1 MNKTFQINLGGSQ
14 FSIDD
19 DAYEFINKYLISL
32 RRHFAQSESCE
43 EILSDIESRMAELFQ
58 EVLNGRTII
67 GLKDV
72 EEVIAIMGKPEDF
85 GAEPIEKEPSSAGQA
100 GFTPGKRLYR
110 DPDDKKLGGVCSGMS
125 AYLGIEDPLWLRL
138 AFVVLFFT
146 WGLGFITYLVL
157 WLLIPKASTSAEK
170 LAMRG
175 KPATFEN
182 IARIVEDDI
191 NDLGSKVKENIKSG
205 QHNGLRGFLGGVV
218 NAIATVLGALV
229 GIFIKFFKAILIVM
243 AVLIAFSLAASW
255 VATIIGVSVAF
266 PVLYNLGPTEP
277 GLTTAGII
285 ASFLLIGIPSIM
297 LILVVLRL
305 LFKYRIHR
313 VFSIVAAVVW
323 LLALV
328 TGGIVAGKTVK
339 EFQSYSEITTSSDH
353 KLTGNKVIIDVPDY
367 EDEERDFGIF
377 IHWGNIQMD
386 GSNLQI
392 DAIELRVEESQDSL
406 LHITREV
413 SARGQ
418 SREEAAQRASRIQH
432 TFDVKD
438 SIIRLDPFLEI
449 PQTDKYR
456 AQKVEYTLY
465 IPAGKAIEYQA
476 RSRHLKMKGRHSSD
490 RGRIQLEINE
500 IPMDLDNIH

>member
-182 IARIVEDDI
+182 IARVVEDDI

-205 QHNGLRGFLGGVV
+205 QNDGLMGFLGGFV

-229 GIFIKFFKAILIVM
+229 GIFIKFFKAILLVM

-285 ASFLLIGIPSIM
+285 ASF
-297 LILVVLRL
+297 
-305 LFKYRIHR
+305 
-313 VFSIVAAVVW
+313 VAW

-328 TGGIVAGKTVK
+328 TAGVVAGKTIK
-339 EFQSYSEITTSSDH
+339 EFQSYSEATTSSDH
-353 KLTGNKVIIDVPDY
+353 RLIGNQVIIDVPDY
-367 EDEERDFGIF
+367 EDEERDFGVF
-377 IHWGNIQMD
+377 LGNVQLD
-386 GSNLQI
+386 GETLKI
-392 DAIELRVEESQDSL
+392 EDIELNVEQSQDSL
-406 LHITREV
+406 LHISREV

-418 SREEAAQRASRIQH
+418 SREEAGQRASRILH
-432 TFDVKD
+432 SYEVTD
-438 SIIRLDPFLEI
+438 STIRLDPFLEI

-456 AQKVEYTLY
+456 GQKIEYTLY
-465 IPAGKAIEYQA
+465 IPEGKTIVYQG
-476 RSRHLKMKGRHSSD
+476 RSRHLKMKGRHSTEK
-490 RGRIQLEINE
+490 GRIHLDINE

>member
-1 MNKTFQINLGGSQ
+1 MNKTFQINLGGSL

-19 DAYEFINKYLISL
+19 DAFEYINRYLASL
-32 RRHFAQSESCE
+32 RKHFAQSESCE
-43 EILSDIESRMAELFQ
+43 EILSDIESRMAELFL
-58 EVLNGRTII
+58 EVLSGRVII

-85 GAEPIEKEPSSAGQA
+85 GAEPMEKESAATGQA
-100 GFTPGKRLYR
+100 DFAPGKRLYR
-110 DPDDKKLGGVCSGMS
+110 DPDDKKVGGVCSGIS
-125 AYLGIEDPLWLRL
+125 AYLGIEDPLWIRL
-138 AFVVLFFT
+138 AFLVLFFT
-146 WGLGFITYLVL
+146 WGLGLLTYFVL
-157 WLLIPKASTSAEK
+157 WVLIPKAGTSAEK

-175 KPATFEN
+175 QPATFEN
-182 IARIVEDDI
+182 IARVVEEDI
-191 NDLGSKVKENIKSG
+191 QDLGDKVKENIKSG
-205 QHNGLRGFLGGVV
+205 QNNGLRGFLGGVV

-229 GIFIKFFKAILIVM
+229 GIFIKFFKAILVVF
-243 AVLIAFSLAASW
+243 AVVIAFVFATSW
-255 VATIIGVSVAF
+255 ITTIIGVSVAS
-266 PVLYNLGPTEP
+266 PVLYNLGPSEP
-277 GLTTAGII
+277 GLTTVGII
-285 ASFLLIGIPSIM
+285 AAFLLIGIPSIM

-313 VFSIVAAVVW
+313 VFSIVAGVVW

-377 IHWGNIQMD
+377 VGNIQMD
-386 GSNLQI
+386 GSDLQI
-392 DAIELRVEESQDSL
+392 DAIELRVEQSQDSL

-456 AQKVEYTLY
+456 AQKVEYNLY
-465 IPAGKAIEYQA
+465 IPAGKAIE
-476 RSRHLKMKGRHSSD
+476 
-490 RGRIQLEINE
+490 
-500 IPMDLDNIH
+500 

>member
-182 IARIVEDDI
+182 IARVVEDDI

-205 QHNGLRGFLGGVV
+205 QNDGLMGFLGGFV

-229 GIFIKFFKAILIVM
+229 GIFIKFFKAILLVM

-313 VFSIVAAVVW
+313 VFSIVASVAW

-328 TGGIVAGKTVK
+328 TAGVVAGKTIK
-339 EFQSYSEITTSSDH
+339 EFQSYSEATTSSDH
-353 KLTGNKVIIDVPDY
+353 RLIGNQVIIDVPDY
-367 EDEERDFGIF
+367 EDEERDFGVF
-377 IHWGNIQMD
+377 LGNVQLD
-386 GSNLQI
+386 GETLKI
-392 DAIELRVEESQDSL
+392 EDIELNVEQSQDSL
-406 LHITREV
+406 LHISREV

-418 SREEAAQRASRIQH
+418 SREEAGQRASRILH
-432 TFDVKD
+432 SYEVTD
-438 SIIRLDPFLEI
+438 STIRLDPFLEI

-456 AQKVEYTLY
+456 GQKIEYTLY
-465 IPAGKAIEYQA
+465 IPEGKTIVYQG
-476 RSRHLKMKGRHSSD
+476 RSRHLKMKGRHSTEK
-490 RGRIQLEINE
+490 GRIHLDINE